1 MNLYNFDTS
10 KMSWTKTLLQGT
22 GTSFVDIKFSD
33 EQYFKSLENLFLNL
47 RNNNFKL
54 ILTKK
59 DGSQSFILGDVYIVY
74 WDFINN
80 YPKFNTVSYNDF
92 KISVNILTTP
102 TYLTNL
108 TDYWLYL
115 QYE

>member
-10 KMSWTKTLLQGT
+10 KMNWTKTLLQGT

-33 EQYFKSLENLFLNL
+33 DQYFKSLENLFLNL
-47 RNNNFKL
+47 RNKNFKL
-54 ILTKK
+54 ILAKK
-59 DGSQSFILGDVYIVY
+59 DGRQSFILGDVFIVE

-80 YPKFNTVSYNDF
+80 IPKFNTLNINTF
-92 KISVNILTTP
+92 KISCNILTIP
-102 TYLTNL
+102 TNL
-108 TDYWLYL
+108 TDISDYWLYL

>member
-1 MNLYNFDTS
+1 MNLFNFDTS

-47 RNNNFKL
+47 RNTSFKL
-54 ILTKK
+54 ILVKK
-59 DGSQSFILGDVYIVY
+59 TGNQSFILGDVYIVE
-74 WDFINN
+74 WNFINN
-80 YPKFNTVSYNDF
+80 IPKFDTLNYQNF
-92 KISVNILTTP
+92 KISTNILTIP
-102 TYLTNL
+102 TNL
-108 TDYWLYL
+108 TDLTDYSLYL